1 MKRAEDLAKKLTMQL
16 PGMPGKPGRPCT
28 GTAMSNK
35 ERQRKYRQ
43 RHKSVD
49 IGERMNLTITKLA
62 KAFDLTEDQVT
73 KELIRFALCNRN
85 WQQTGFPGVNN

>member
-1 MKRAEDLAKKLTMQL
+1 MKRNEDVPKNVRVQL

-43 RHKSVD
+43 RHKYVD
-49 IGERMNLTITKLA
+49 IGERMNVTITKLA
-62 KAFDLTEDQVT
+62 KAFELTEDQVT
-73 KELIRFALCNRN
+73 RELIRFALCNRN
-85 WQQTGFPGVNN
+85 WDRTGFPGVIG